1 MERTT
6 IDFGIDLGTT
16 NSVISVSQ
24 SGSVE
29 VIKNGLSEITPS
41 LVYFDKRGIKRDG
54 LAANNAQGRADT
66 AFDVQAEFKREM
78 GQRVQRKFK
87 LANKSMSPEELSAEV
102 LMELRNAAELRFGTK
117 PDAAVITVPAMFEL
131 PQTEATA
138 HAAKLAGFS
147 YSQLLQEP
155 VAAAVAYGFESDAER
170 AYWLV
175 YDFGGGTFD
184 ASIVA
189 IRDGQLTVVKHA
201 GDNYLG
207 GADLDWKIVEELM
220 IPKLQGAYSLNS
232 ISRAANARD
241 IDRGRMMVLKR
252 YAENIKRSLSTSEE
266 TLMPSEVIF
275 EDDDKTPVDLEGLV
289 TRAEFEALASPFID
303 RSIDIVTK
311 LISDCG
317 IKKSDINRFLLVG
330 GSTFIPLVRK
340 RTAAIGIP
348 IGMELDPMTVVS
360 RGAAIFA
367 SSQRLPS
374 SRAKPTNVAVGTATV
389 QLEYDSVARDTLA
402 LVGGKVEINGKPAP
416 SSTTVR
422 IDRDDQGWNS
432 GDIAIDPK
440 GMFFTQVTIREKG
453 QSVFRLTVRD
463 SGGQSIPCIP
473 ESFAITNGLTVA
485 SSPLP
490 AGCAVGLADGRAE
503 ILIPGGRAL
512 PCAPEVFKG
521 QFVRSLKKGAADSLK
536 VPFLSGDE
544 PIADHNLCGII
555 VHIHG
560 KDISRDVPAGTD
572 LEITIEVDTSGV
584 PHMRVFVPLLD
595 QTFEP
600 SERIELKHESA
611 EVLGSR
617 KKALIAQLDEIET
630 KANEANLSSIGNS
643 ASKLSVCD
651 NFDTI
656 DALTEKARNGDNVA
670 AGQARNLLV
679 DLAKKTNELKA
690 QIDWPTTLVEYNEAV
705 DRVRKLAAENGDT
718 QDRKSIEDVL
728 KEGARAVEAKDTKM
742 LEHCRSQLG
751 AISFGIARKDPGFYV
766 GFLAHLSQMEQ
777 RFPDRAAARRL
788 FAEGAA
794 ATQRRDVDSLQS
806 VVQQLLRML
815 PSEVAAEA
823 NLAIRSDVR

>member
-1 MERTT
+1 MQRTT

-24 SGSVE
+24 SGAVE
-29 VIKNGLSEITPS
+29 TIKNALSEITPS
-41 LVYFDKRGIKRDG
+41 LVFYDKKGTKRVG
-54 LAANNAQGRADT
+54 LDVANVQGRAET

-78 GQRVQRKFK
+78 GQRIQRNLK

-102 LMELRNAAELRFGTK
+102 LTALRNAAELRFGTK
-117 PDAAVITVPAMFEL
+117 PEAAVITVPAMFEL

-189 IRDGQLTVVKHA
+189 IRDGQLAVVKHA

-207 GADLDWKIVEELM
+207 GADLDWKIVEELLV
-220 IPKLQGAYSLNS
+220 PKLQSAYSLNG
-232 ISRAANARD
+232 ISRASNARD
-241 IDRGRMMVLKR
+241 VDRGRMAILKR
-252 YAENIKRSLSTSEE
+252 HAEKIKRDLSSSDEARVCEENIF
-266 TLMPSEVIF
+266 P
-275 EDDDKTPVDLEGLV
+275 DDDKNPVDLEGV
-289 TRAEFEALASPFID
+289 FTRAEFEALASPSVE

-311 LISDCG
+311 LISECG
-317 IKKSDINRFLLVG
+317 IRKSDINRFLLVG

-389 QLEYDSVARDTLA
+389 QLEYDSVAKDTSA
-402 LVGGKVEINGKPAP
+402 LLGGKIEINGKTAP
-416 SSTTVR
+416 NSITVR

-463 SGGQSIPCIP
+463 SEGQTIPCIP

-490 AGCAVGLADGRAE
+490 AGCAVGMADGSAK
-503 ILIPGGRAL
+503 ILIPGGQAL
-512 PCAPEVFKG
+512 PCASEVLKL
-521 QFVRSLKKGAADSLK
+521 QFVRGLKKGAADSLK

-544 PIADHNLCGII
+544 LIADHNLCGTI
-555 VHIHG
+555 VHIYG
-560 KDISRDVPAGTD
+560 KDISRDVPPGSA
-572 LEITIEVDTSGV
+572 LEITIEVDVSGV
-584 PHMRVFVPLLD
+584 PHVRVFVPLLD

-600 SERIELKHESA
+600 SGRIELQYESA
-611 EVLGSR
+611 DVLESR
-617 KKALIAQLDEIET
+617 KEALIAELDEIET
-630 KANEANLSSIGNS
+630 KANDANLGSIAIAASS
-643 ASKLSVCD
+643 LSVCD
-651 NFDTI
+651 EFDVI
-656 DALTEKARNGDNVA
+656 DVLTEKARNGDTVA
-670 AGQARNLLV
+670 AAQVRNRLV
-679 DLAKKTNELKA
+679 DLAKKTSALSA
-690 QIDWPTTLVEYNEAV
+690 QIDWPTTLADYNENV
-705 DRVRKLAAENGDT
+705 DRVRKLAAESGDA
-718 QDRKSIEDVL
+718 QDRKTIDDVV
-728 KEGARAVEAKDTKM
+728 KEGAKAIDAKDTKM
-742 LEHCRSQLG
+742 LSHCNAQLG
-751 AISFGIARKDPGFYV
+751 SIFIGIARKDPAFYV
-766 GFLAHLSQMEQ
+766 GMLEHLSQMEH

-788 FAEGAA
+788 FAEAA
-794 ATQRRDVDSLQS
+794 SAAQRRDASSLQS
-806 VVQQLLRML
+806 VVQQLWGML
-815 PSEVAAEA
+815 PAEVAAEA
-823 NLAIRSDVR
+823 KRAIGSDVM

>member
-1 MERTT
+1 MQRTT

-24 SGSVE
+24 SGGVE
-29 VIKNGLSEITPS
+29 TIKNGISEITPS
-41 LVYFDKRGIKRDG
+41 LVYYDRKGTKRIG
-54 LAANNAQGRADT
+54 LDVANVQGRAET
-66 AFDVQAEFKREM
+66 AFDIQAEFKREM
-78 GQRVQRKFK
+78 GQRIQRNLK

-155 VAAAVAYGFESDAER
+155 VAAAVAYGFESDTER

-207 GADLDWKIVEELM
+207 GADLDWKIVEELLV
-220 IPKLQGAYSLNS
+220 PKLQSAYSLNS
-232 ISRAANARD
+232 LSRAPNARD
-241 IDRGRMMVLKR
+241 IDRGRMAVLKR
-252 YAENIKRSLSTSEE
+252 HAEKIKRELSSSDETPVFQENI
-266 TLMPSEVIF
+266 F
-275 EDDDKTPVDLEGLV
+275 DDDDKVPVDLEGLV
-289 TRAEFEALASPFID
+289 TRAEFEALASPSVD
-303 RSIDIVTK
+303 RSIDIVTQ
-311 LISDCG
+311 LISECG
-317 IKKSDINRFLLVG
+317 IRKSDINRFLLVG

-389 QLEYDSVARDTLA
+389 QLEYDSVAKDTSA

-422 IDRDDQGWNS
+422 IDRDDQGWKS
-432 GDIAIDPK
+432 GDVAIDPK

-463 SGGQSIPCIP
+463 SGGQSIACIP

-490 AGCAVGLADGRAE
+490 AGCSVGLADGSAKNV
-503 ILIPGGRAL
+503 IPGGRAL
-512 PCAPEVFKG
+512 PCGGVWNG
-521 QFVRSLKKGAADSLK
+521 QFVRGLKKGAADSLK

-544 PIADHNLCGII
+544 LIADHNLCGTI
-555 VHIHG
+555 VHIYG
-560 KDISRDVPAGTD
+560 KDISRDVPPGSA
-572 LEITIEVDTSGV
+572 LEITIEVDVSGV

-600 SERIELKHESA
+600 SGRIELLHESA
-611 EVLGSR
+611 DVLESR
-617 KKALIAQLDEIET
+617 KEALIAELDEIEK
-630 KANEANLSSIGNS
+630 KANDANLGSIAIA
-643 ASKLSVCD
+643 ASTLSVCD
-651 NFDTI
+651 VFDDI
-656 DALTEKARNGDNVA
+656 DVLTEKTRNGDNVA

-679 DLAKKTNELKA
+679 DLAKKTTALSA
-690 QIDWPTTLVEYNEAV
+690 QIDWPTTLADYNETV
-705 DRVRKLAAENGDT
+705 DRVRKLAAESGDAN
-718 QDRKSIEDVL
+718 DRKTIDDVV
-728 KEGARAVEAKDTKM
+728 KESAKAIDAKDTKM
-742 LEHCRSQLG
+742 LSHCNAQLG
-751 AISFGIARKDPGFYV
+751 SIFIGIARKDPAFYV
-766 GFLAHLSQMEQ
+766 GVLEHLSQMEH

-788 FAEGAA
+788 FAEAA
-794 ATQRRDVDSLQS
+794 SAAQRRDASSLQS
-806 VVQQLLRML
+806 VVQQLWGML
-815 PSEVAAEA
+815 PAEVAAEA
-823 NLAIRSDVR
+823 KRAIGSDVM

>member
-24 SGSVE
+24 TGGVE
-29 VIKNGLSEITPS
+29 TIKNGLSEITPS
-41 LVYFDKRGIKRDG
+41 LVYIDRRGTKRVG
-54 LAANNAQGRADT
+54 LSAANAQGRADT

-78 GQRVQRKFK
+78 GQRVQRTFK

-138 HAAKLAGFS
+138 HAAKLAGFT

-184 ASIVA
+184 ASIVS

-207 GADLDWKIVEELM
+207 GADLDWKIVEELLV
-220 IPKLQGAYSLNS
+220 PKLQSAYSLNS
-232 ISRAANARD
+232 ISRAPNARD

-252 YAENIKRSLSTSEE
+252 CAETIKRDLSTSEE
-266 TLMPSEVIF
+266 VPLPEDYIF
-275 EDDDKTPVDLEGLV
+275 DDDDENPVELEGLV
-289 TRAEFEALASPFID
+289 TRAEFEALALPFVD

-389 QLEYDSVARDTLA
+389 QLEYNSVARDTSE

-463 SGGQSIPCIP
+463 SGGQSIGCIP
-473 ESFAITNGLTVA
+473 ESFAITKGIEVP

-490 AGCAVGLADGRAE
+490 AGCAVGLADGRAK
-503 ILIPGGRAL
+503 IIIPGGRAM
-512 PCAPEVFKG
+512 PCAPEVYPA
-521 QFVRSLKKGAADSLK
+521 QFVRGLKKGAIDSLK

-544 PIADHNLCGII
+544 PIADHNLCGTI
-555 VHIHG
+555 VHIYG
-560 KDISRDVPAGTD
+560 KDISRDLPPGSA
-572 LEITIEVDTSGV
+572 LEITIEVDESGV

-600 SERIELKHESA
+600 SGRIELQFESA
-611 EVLGSR
+611 DVLDSR
-617 KKALIAQLDEIET
+617 KEALIAELNEIET
-630 KANEANLSSIGNS
+630 KANGANLGSIAIA
-643 ASKLSVCD
+643 ASTLSVCD
-651 NFDTI
+651 DFDEI
-656 DALTEKARNGDNVA
+656 DALTEKARNGDTVA
-670 AGQARNLLV
+670 AGQARRRLV
-679 DLAKKTNELKA
+679 DLAKKTNALSA
-690 QIDWPTTLVEYNEAV
+690 QIDWPTTLADYNEAV
-705 DRVRKLAAENGDT
+705 DRVRKLAAESGDAI
-718 QDRKSIEDVL
+718 DRKTIDDVV
-728 KEGARAVEAKDTKM
+728 KESAKAIDAKDTKM
-742 LEHCRSQLG
+742 LSHCTAQL
-751 AISFGIARKDPGFYV
+751 ASIFIVIARKDPAFYV
-766 GFLAHLSQMEQ
+766 GVLEHLSQMEH

-788 FAEGAA
+788 FAEAA
-794 ATQRRDVDSLQS
+794 AAAQRRDASSLQS
-806 VVQQLLRML
+806 VVQQLWRML
-815 PSEVAAEA
+815 PPEVAAEA
-823 NLAIRSDVR
+823 KRAIGSDVR